1 VAETAAA
8 QLLFTDTAR
17 NNTVE
22 NPMLR
27 GISRNNNPAFQLDPR
42 PQPSSPALTSART
55 APNDG
60 FYTPVNYKGAFGHIN
75 WASDWTALATYGI
88 LTTAGGGIPPAVI
101 PGTTPAAAALAA
113 GKKNGNLFIGVVGTP
128 NGRYQLQAVES
139 LGQTW
144 LPVGEP
150 LALDA
155 QGRGQF
161 VIPMEGTGRFFRL
174 QSLNP

>member
-1 VAETAAA
+1 MSSERKPRRDRTSLV
-8 QLLFTDTAR
+8 
-17 NNTVE
+17 
-22 NPMLR
+22 
-27 GISRNNNPAFQLDPR
+27 ISAVLH
-42 PQPSSPALTSART
+42 AL
-55 APNDG
+55 
-60 FYTPVNYKGAFGHIN
+60 VI
-75 WASDWTALATYGI
+75 
-88 LTTAGGGIPPAVI
+88 AGGGIPPA
-101 PGTTPAAAALAA
+101 AALAA
-113 GKKNGNLFIGVVGTP
+113 GKQNGNLLIGVVGTP
-128 NGRYQLQAVES
+128 NGRYQWQAVER